1 MKKISDLIS
10 KSVYS
15 LSSGAKIGYVL
26 NVEFSSN
33 LDKLLE
39 VIVVD
44 DETEMEGKVEI
55 GQLVFGR
62 DAIFL
67 KDTSSLSYGYE
78 NNYTNPIGKLVF
90 DKKGSNLGV
99 VKDIVIQGKK
109 VICIVTEKLTF
120 APKNICVNGFDVLIV
135 FGKKQKEPVFNF
147 KNKFSNEQLVKI
159 PETVNASIMTPAKI
173 TPNVQSL
180 IGKMATR
187 DILGLNNELIIK
199 KHEIITQKKIIEAK
213 KHNKLN
219 ILFYNCK

>member
-26 NVEFSSN
+26 NVEFSSS

-44 DETEMEGKVEI
+44 NETEMEGKVEI
-55 GQLVFGR
+55 GQLVFGQ

-67 KDTSSLSYGYE
+67 KNTSSLSYGYE
-78 NNYTNPIGKLVF
+78 NNYTNPIGKHVF
-90 DKKGSNLGV
+90 DKKGNNLGV

-109 VICIVTEKLTF
+109 VVYIITEKLTF
-120 APKNICVNGFDVLIV
+120 APKNICVNGFDALIV

>member
-26 NVEFSSN
+26 NVEFSSS

-67 KDTSSLSYGYE
+67 KNTSSLSYGYE

>member
-15 LSSGAKIGYVL
+15 LSSGAKIGYIL

-55 GQLVFGR
+55 GQLVFGQ

-109 VICIVTEKLTF
+109 VICIVTETLTF
-120 APKNICVNGFDVLIV
+120 APKNICVNGFDALIV

-159 PETVNASIMTPAKI
+159 PETINATIVTPAKI